1 MRREAEATVGDSDKA
16 AGGGGLRRSQAG
28 TVGERRGRKLA
39 LALSAAALALL
50 VAAATAL
57 AVTGELTQLPGTA
70 GCVSATGSGGECTN
84 GKALEDAHSVAV
96 SPDGTSVYV
105 ASDAF
110 AGSIAVFSRNTTTG
124 TLTQLAGTNGCV
136 RELEFGPPVCA
147 DGKAI
152 RSQSRTSSVVV
163 SPDGENVY
171 VTSRDTEAV
180 AIFDRNTTTGALTQ
194 LAGTA
199 GCVSETGSTF
209 SGDVCA
215 DGRALEEPSSLA
227 VSPDGTSV
235 YVASIGSDAV
245 AVFARNTTTGE
256 LTQLTGDRACVR
268 EAPRRGC
275 TLGKALDAP
284 VSVTVSPDNK
294 SVYVTSVDSDA
305 VAVFRRNTTTGALFQ
320 PPAGCVSETGSGGT
334 CADGKALDF
343 PVSVAV
349 RPDGLRV
356 YVASEQSNAVAVFRR
371 NAATSAL
378 TQLVGS
384 DGLGGCVSETG
395 SGGEC
400 RDVKA
405 VLSPR
410 SLAVSGD
417 GENVYVTSS
426 GIIDEDDPFERGAV
440 AIFRAKPAV
449 GGLTQVDPFG
459 TGGCVTETGSAGN
472 CVDGRA
478 LVGARSVAVSGDGD
492 HVYVAA
498 VGASAVAAFA
508 RETPP

>member
-1 MRREAEATVGDSDKA
+1 
-16 AGGGGLRRSQAG
+16 
-28 TVGERRGRKLA
+28 
-39 LALSAAALALL
+39 LSAAALALL
-50 VAAATAL
+50 VVAATAL

-70 GCVSATGSGGECTN
+70 GCVSSTGSGGECTN
-84 GKALEDAHSVAV
+84 GKALDEAHSVAV

-110 AGSIAVFSRNTTTG
+110 AGSVAVFSRNTTTG
-124 TLTQLAGTNGCV
+124 ALTQLAGANGCV
-136 RELEFGPPVCA
+136 RELDFGAPVCA

-152 RSQSRTSSVVV
+152 RSQTTPSSVVV

-171 VTSRDTEAV
+171 VTSPDTNAV
-180 AIFDRNTTTGALTQ
+180 AVFERNATTGVLTQ

-215 DGRALEEPSSLA
+215 DGRALEQPRSLA
-227 VSPDGTSV
+227 VSADGTSV
-235 YVASIGSDAV
+235 YVASQGSDAV
-245 AVFARNTTTGE
+245 ALFQRNATTGE
-256 LTQLTGDRACVR
+256 LTQLAGDRGCIR

-275 TLGKALDAP
+275 VLGKALDGAR
-284 VSVTVSPDNK
+284 SVVVSPDGK
-294 SVYVTSVDSDA
+294 SVYVTSNGVLMGPPDAGA
-305 VAVFRRNTTTGALFQ
+305 VAVFRRNASTGSLFQ
-320 PPAGCVSETGSGGT
+320 PPAACVSETGSGGV
-334 CADGKALDF
+334 CADGKALGGAQ
-343 PVSVAV
+343 SVAV
-349 RPDGLRV
+349 RPDGQRV
-356 YVASEQSNAVAVFRR
+356 YVASPGSDAVAAFRR
-371 NAATSAL
+371 NVTTSAL

-405 VLSPR
+405 LLSAN

-417 GENVYVTSS
+417 GESVYVTSL
-426 GIIDEDDPFERGAV
+426 GIADEDDPFERGAV
-440 AIFRAKPAV
+440 AIFKAKPAV
-449 GGLTQVDPFG
+449 GGLTQTDPFG

-472 CVDGRA
+472 CVDGKA
-478 LVGARSVAVSGDGD
+478 LLNDSPFPSSAAVSSDGKN
-492 HVYVAA
+492 VYVASP
-498 VGASAVAAFA
+498 GSSAVAVFA